1 LDVST
6 FINGLLESGVTFFCG
21 VPDSQLKPFCDKLN
35 CGDYNHIT
43 AHNEGGAVALAAGY
57 HIATGKVGCVYM
69 QNSGLGN
76 AVNPITSLMSGE
88 VYGIPALYVIG
99 WRGEPG
105 VKDEPQHVHQGRITL
120 PLLEVLDLKSFV
132 FGKNTSESEFKS
144 FMNQAL
150 ALFAEGKGAAIV
162 VEKGALS
169 SPEATHYAN
178 NFDFCREEAVN
189 QVLDF
194 AGDDIIVST
203 TGKISRE
210 VFETRES
217 KSQGHGHDF
226 LTVGSMGH
234 SSMIS
239 LGLALNTD
247 RRLWCLDGDGAILM
261 HQGSLETVAHQKP
274 KNLIHVVLNN
284 TAHESVGGMPVAEVE
299 SDYSSMAKIAG
310 YLNAYTATNANQL
323 DKILKTVIHQQGP
336 SFIEVKV
343 SIGSRDNLGRPT
355 TTPKQNKEELMRF
368 LNGGKA

>member
-1 LDVST
+1 MDVST
-6 FINGLLESGVTFFCG
+6 FINGLLESEVTFFSG

-105 VKDEPQHVHQGRITL
+105 VKDEPQHAHQGRITL
-120 PLLEVLDLKSFV
+120 PLLAVLDIESFV
-132 FGKNTSESEFKS
+132 LSKNTNEEEFKL
-144 FMNQAL
+144 FMRHAITR
-150 ALFAEGKGAAIV
+150 FADGKGVAVV

-169 SPEATHYAN
+169 NSDATIYSN
-178 NFDFCREEAVN
+178 SVEFSREEAVK
-189 QVLDF
+189 QVLGI

-210 VFETRES
+210 VFEIRES
-217 KSQGHGHDF
+217 KSQGHDHDF

-239 LGLALNTD
+239 LGLSLNTN
-247 RRLWCLDGDGAILM
+247 RKVWCLDGDGAILM
-261 HQGSLETVAHQKP
+261 HQGVLGTVAHQKP
-274 KNLIHVVLNN
+274 KNFIHVVLNN
-284 TAHESVGGMPVAEVE
+284 TAYESVGGMPIADVE
-299 SDYSSMAKIAG
+299 TKFSSLAKAAG
-310 YLNAYTATNANQL
+310 YPNAYLATNACQL
-323 DKILKTVIHQQGP
+323 DETLKSVVQQIGP
-336 SFIEVKV
+336 SFIEIKV

-355 TTPKQNKEELMRF
+355 MTPKQNKEELMRF
-368 LNGGKA
+368 LNGGKS